1 MKHLRNKTNKINK
14 KNVKHKTHKQFK
26 NLNCSPKQPYDFTCY
41 SKESLNKLKTLW
53 NARHPD
59 AKILTNNS
67 KNIWISLKNYMND
80 ICSNEKCWLNQEFM
94 KNYSNKTLKKYTFA
108 PEAPNSWK
116 KNPNTWLT
124 SIDIDQV
131 MQQYE
136 HKFPNFVFLG
146 PSPIDFD
153 KRKLFG
159 QCVWN
164 ELCNFDLKNY
174 KKNKKNKIGIV
185 FNTDPHYLAGSH
197 WICMFIDIKNKFIYY
212 FDSNADKI
220 PKEVNKFAKRVIK
233 QGNTLGINFKF
244 IKNKIEHQKTNTECG
259 IFVLYVILQLLQE
272 KMTPESFNTRISDKN
287 MELLRKIYF
296 N

>member
-164 ELCNFDLKNY
+164 ELNNFDLKNY